1 MQQKSQND
9 AARDP
14 HVLADRCFSA
24 KFEAS
29 GENLRWMS
37 LSGFSALEGRK
48 LAGAAQR
55 GRQYYLYHW
64 HMILRLF
71 PLQRFDVSAKELHRP
86 TESLSCPSSDPEAV
100 SRLHHVSVSAP

>member
-1 MQQKSQND
+1 MRQKSQND

-48 LAGAAQR
+48 LAGAAQ
-55 GRQYYLYHW
+55 
-64 HMILRLF
+64 
-71 PLQRFDVSAKELHRP
+71 
-86 TESLSCPSSDPEAV
+86 EADNTTYT
-100 SRLHHVSVSAP
+100 AGI